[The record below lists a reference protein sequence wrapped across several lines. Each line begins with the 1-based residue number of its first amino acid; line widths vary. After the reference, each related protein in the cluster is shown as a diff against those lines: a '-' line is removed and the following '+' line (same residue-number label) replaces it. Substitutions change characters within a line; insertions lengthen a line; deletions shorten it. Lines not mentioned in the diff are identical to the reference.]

1 MQADYVAKTMTPSRN
16 IQAKGLIVRR
26 GIQILPPPVRC
37 RSLLLVVVL
46 LWLLLPVGTAAHTYQ
61 IITVTQDS
69 AICYADSDGCYNY
82 ILQNDQWLK
91 ATGKKLR
98 AGRSFLHTT
107 LDITREDSGGEEALA
122 QMLQQECDSFRLE
135 TTTLLSRLS
144 PYLWFL
150 LGVGIWFGGLWLHRW
165 TRRRRIGK

>member
-1 MQADYVAKTMTPSRN
+1 MKTCSNTHRR
-16 IQAKGLIVRR
+16 ALALR
-26 GIQILPPPVRC
+26 GIQILPPPVSC
-37 RSLLLVVVL
+37 SALLVVVL
-46 LWLLLPVGTAAHTYQ
+46 LWLLLPVGTAGHTYQ

-82 ILQNDQWLK
+82 ILQGDRWLK
-91 ATGKKLR
+91 ATGLKLR

-122 QMLQQECDSFRLE
+122 QMLRQERDAFRLE
-135 TTTLLSRLS
+135 TRTLLSRAA
-144 PYLWFL
+144 PYLWFG
-150 LGVGIWFGGLWLHRW
+150 LGVLLWFGGLWLHRW

>member
-1 MQADYVAKTMTPSRN
+1 MNVSSD

-26 GIQILPPPVRC
+26 GTENLPPPLLY
-37 RSLLLVVVL
+37 SALFLLLL
-46 LWLLLPVGTAAHTYQ
+46 FIALPLRAAHTYQ

-122 QMLQQECDSFRLE
+122 QMLRQERDSFRLE
-135 TTTLLSRLS
+135 TRTLLSRAA

-165 TRRRRIGK
+165 TRRRRIK

>member
-1 MQADYVAKTMTPSRN
+1 MNVSGDIGP
-16 IQAKGLIVRR
+16 KGLIVRR
-26 GIQILPPPVRC
+26 GTEKLPPPLWYKPLFLL
-37 RSLLLVVVL
+37 LLLVL
-46 LWLLLPVGTAAHTYQ
+46 TALPLQAAHTYQ

-69 AICYADSDGCYNY
+69 TICYADSGGYYNY
-82 ILQNDQWLK
+82 ILQAGQWRK

-107 LDITREDSGGEEALA
+107 LDITRESDGEAGLA
-122 QMLQQECDSFRLE
+122 QLLQQEGDSFRLE

-150 LGVGIWFGGLWLHRW
+150 LGVGIWFGGLWLNRW
-165 TRRRRIGK
+165 TRRRRIR

>member
-1 MQADYVAKTMTPSRN
+1 M
-16 IQAKGLIVRR
+16 
-26 GIQILPPPVRC
+26 PPPLLY
-37 RSLLLVVVL
+37 SALFLLLL
-46 LWLLLPVGTAAHTYQ
+46 FIALPLQAAHTYQ

-69 AICYADSDGCYNY
+69 AICYADSDGYYNY

-150 LGVGIWFGGLWLHRW
+150 LGVGIWFGGLWLNRW
-165 TRRRRIGK
+165 TRRRRIK